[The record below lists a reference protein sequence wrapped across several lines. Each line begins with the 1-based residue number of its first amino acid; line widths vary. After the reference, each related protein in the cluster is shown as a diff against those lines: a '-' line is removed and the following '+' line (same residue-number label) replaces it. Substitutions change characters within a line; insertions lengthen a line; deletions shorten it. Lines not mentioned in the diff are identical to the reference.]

1 MENGKKTSTLIIGII
16 LLIVIVSGLTYAWL
30 VWSKDTKIEGT
41 SKCFDITYTGG
52 ANINANLVLVD
63 TPISGGNIIPIIKV
77 LVFLPFS
84 IIKPHF

>member
-52 ANINANLVLVD
+52 ANIQCQL
-63 TPISGGNIIPIIKV
+63 G
-77 LVFLPFS
+77 FS
-84 IIKPHF
+84 